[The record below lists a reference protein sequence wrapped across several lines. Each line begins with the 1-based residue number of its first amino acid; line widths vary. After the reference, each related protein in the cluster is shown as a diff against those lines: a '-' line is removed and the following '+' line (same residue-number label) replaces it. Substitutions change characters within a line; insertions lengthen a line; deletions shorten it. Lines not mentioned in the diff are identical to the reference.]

1 MRFIRRYRS
10 ALVFGG
16 LLLFS
21 SVMVV
26 RQVIA
31 NQNRHTELREAFILL
46 DTKGYKPEAQ
56 RLYQRLLFEL
66 EKLPNRALIDDFQ
79 RTLGLVD
86 PRTQHPENL
95 IWKYHWTVSNELE
108 KRSEGTL
115 ARALKMAE
123 EK

>member
-1 MRFIRRYRS
+1 MTVH
-10 ALVFGG
+10 AAATFGEQDIPPAG
-16 LLLFS
+16 
-21 SVMVV
+21 
-26 RQVIA
+26 
-31 NQNRHTELREAFILL
+31 E
-46 DTKGYKPEAQ
+46 
-56 RLYQRLLFEL
+56 
-66 EKLPNRALIDDFQ
+66 